1 VDNLNNMNNLDN
13 MNGRDR
19 KRTLGDA
26 SGAAPGDAP
35 KSVMCPRIS
44 ARISEIPEEVFP
56 SVAGEVMHCLEVR
69 ERRLATLRWG
79 VAVATAALAGIIV
92 NALGARLFEFAYNVI
107 TRGVSSTGAFVAY
120 TKLAAIVRLVGETL
134 ARKLFEGSIGT
145 DLSPYRVEAWAMAV
159 GAVAA
164 VVFMMYLLGL
174 WLRQPKG
181 VRSWHSRSLW
191 HNVI

>member
-1 VDNLNNMNNLDN
+1 MDNLDN
-13 MNGRDR
+13 LSNLDDMNGRDR
-19 KRTLGDA
+19 KRILGDA
-26 SGAAPGDAP
+26 SGEAPGDAP
-35 KSVMCPRIS
+35 KSVMCHQ
-44 ARISEIPEEVFP
+44 ISEIPEEVFP
-56 SVAGEVMHCLEVR
+56 SVVGEVMHCLEVR
-69 ERRLATLRWG
+69 ERRLVTLRWG

-134 ARKLFEGSIGT
+134 ARKLFEGTIGT
-145 DLSPYRVEAWAMAV
+145 GLSPYRAEVWVVAV

-164 VVFMMYLLGL
+164 VVFMMYLMGL

-191 HNVI
+191 HNVMQVW

>member
-1 VDNLNNMNNLDN
+1 

-19 KRTLGDA
+19 KRTPGEA
-26 SGAAPGDAP
+26 SGDAP
-35 KSVMCPRIS
+35 KSVMCHQ
-44 ARISEIPEEVFP
+44 ISEIPEEVFP

-69 ERRLATLRWG
+69 ERRLVTLRWG

-92 NALGARLFEFAYNVI
+92 NALGVRLFEFAYNVI
-107 TRGVSSTGAFVAY
+107 TRGVSSTGVFVAY

-134 ARKLFEGSIGT
+134 ARKLFEGTIGT
-145 DLSPYRVEAWAMAV
+145 DLSPYRLEVWAMVV
-159 GAVAA
+159 GAAAA
-164 VVFMMYLLGL
+164 VVFMMYLMGL

-191 HNVI
+191 HNVMQVW